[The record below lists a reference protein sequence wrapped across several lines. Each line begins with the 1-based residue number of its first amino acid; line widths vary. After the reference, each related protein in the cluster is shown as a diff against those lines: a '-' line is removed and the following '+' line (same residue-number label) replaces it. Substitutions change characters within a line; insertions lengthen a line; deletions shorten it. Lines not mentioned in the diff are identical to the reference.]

1 MSLISLHNVSYQ
13 YPLTNEFAIKDV
25 NIEIDQGKIYGIIGP
40 NQSGKTTLCNI
51 LRGFIPSIFMGNLSG
66 EVLFEGKPLKD
77 KNIGELA
84 EYIGYSSQNPFTQ
97 ISGVKDTVEEE
108 IAFGMEN
115 MGLDYA
121 TMHQRVTEILE
132 MFQLEDLKERNPFEL
147 SGGQKQR
154 VALASVI
161 ALNLEIIILDEPTS
175 QLDPKGTE
183 DVFNVVA
190 SLKKQ
195 GKTVVIVEHKIDL
208 LAEYCDEI
216 IVVKDHTVLLKGDCR
231 YVFTNSL
238 MRANNLPIPKVTE
251 FYLQHATE
259 KLPLT
264 LREVQSWKESEEN
277 DIRTK
282 EC

>member
-25 NIEIDQGKIYGIIGP
+25 NIEIGQGKIYGIIGP

-66 EVLFEGKPLKD
+66 EVLFEGKPLKE

-115 MGLDYA
+115 MGVDYA

-132 MFQLEDLKERNPFEL
+132 MFQLEDLKDRNPFEL

-161 ALNLEIIILDEPTS
+161 ALNPEIIILDEPTS

-231 YVFTNSL
+231 YVFTNPL
-238 MRANNLPIPKVTE
+238 MRENQLPIPKVTA
-251 FYLQHATE
+251 FYLQHDTE